1 MINALITKYNK
12 SAPRYTSYPPA
23 NHFTEEVNHK
33 HFEKAVKESNDFS
46 PNHISFYL
54 HIPFCKK
61 LCFYCGC
68 NTCPLGKATQ
78 VEAYLSALKKEL
90 KTVIGL
96 LDKSRKVSQIHFG
109 GGTPNSI
116 PAEALHELNPMIF
129 DAFALTEH
137 AEIAIETNPAYLD
150 RSYIEALK
158 AAGFNRFSLGI
169 QDFNK
174 DVLKMVNRDP
184 SALPV
189 DELMAMIKAGNPAN
203 AINFDFIYGLPG
215 QSVESFSQTIR
226 QAANH
231 RPDRLVTFS
240 YAHLPSVFK
249 SQKILEKRGLPAS
262 SLKVTLYETAAK
274 ILKDAG
280 YKAIV
285 MDHFVLPDD
294 ELYIALEQKKLH
306 RNFQGYCTRET
317 TGQVYAVGVSA
328 ISQLEQAYIQNSKSV
343 DDYIKRINGM
353 GSAAVKGYLLDRN
366 EMLIREAITELM
378 CNKNLDLNNLASR
391 RQLQLNNV
399 LQALR
404 INESELNEFIN
415 DGLLT
420 FKNHHFQITD
430 AGQLFIRNIAA
441 SLDPL
446 QQNPTRLYSQTV

>member
-1 MINALITKYNK
+1 MNNALITKYNK
-12 SAPRYTSYPPA
+12 PAPRYTSYPPA
-23 NHFTEEVNHK
+23 NHFTEEIDHR
-33 HFEKAVKESNDFS
+33 HFEKALSESNNFS

-78 VEAYLSALKKEL
+78 VEAYLDALKKEL

-96 LDKSRKVSQIHFG
+96 LDKNRKVSQIHYG

-116 PAEALHELNPMIF
+116 PAEALHELNQMIF
-129 DAFALTEH
+129 DAFDLTEN

-150 RSYIEALK
+150 HSYIEALK
-158 AAGFNRFSLGI
+158 TAGFNRFSLGI
-169 QDFNK
+169 QDFNS
-174 DVLKMVNRDP
+174 DVLKMVNRDL
-184 SALPV
+184 SVLPV
-189 DELMAMIKAGNPAN
+189 DELMAIIKAGKPAN

-215 QSVESFSQTIR
+215 QTVESFSQTIR
-226 QAANH
+226 QAVAL

-249 SQKILEKRGLPAS
+249 NQKILEKRGLPDS
-262 SLKVTLYETAAK
+262 SLKVELYETAAE
-274 ILKDAG
+274 ILKEAG
-280 YKAIV
+280 YKAIG
-285 MDHFVLPDD
+285 MDHFVLSDD
-294 ELYIALEQKKLH
+294 ELFVSLEKKKLH

-328 ISQLEQAYIQNSKSV
+328 ISQLEQAYLQNTKSV
-343 DDYIKRINGM
+343 DEYIKRINEM
-353 GSAAVKGYLLDRN
+353 GAATVKGYLLNQN
-366 EMLIREAITELM
+366 EMLIRESITELM
-378 CNKNLDLNNLASR
+378 CNRNLDLNDLANK
-391 RQLQLNNV
+391 RQLQFSEV

-404 INESELNEFIN
+404 INEAELHEFVN
-415 DGLLT
+415 DGLLEIQ
-420 FKNHHFQITD
+420 NHHYQITD
-430 AGQLFIRNIAA
+430 EGQLFIRNIAA